1 MPVEP
6 SFMFVLLEPLDE
18 PPALSTAAAIASSVF
33 VPATPSAVRP
43 FAFWKAFTAASVF
56 SPKLPVI
63 SA

>member
-1 MPVEP
+1 MPLVPVPELVEP
-6 SFMFVLLEPLDE
+6 P
-18 PPALSTAAAIASSVF
+18 AAAIAEAMALSVL

-43 FAFWKAFTAASVF
+43 FACWNFLTAASVF